1 MVITKE
7 WFTIEEAAEYLCVSK
22 RTIYKLTKEDRLPA
36 FRIGRERHR
45 RFRKEDL
52 DKVPRTPETIKVLD
66 SIMTLS
72 ASADPLLAE
81 IWDNERDA
89 VYDRV

>member
-1 MVITKE
+1 MVIAKE

-22 RTIYKLTKEDRLPA
+22 RTIYKLTKEGRLPA

-52 DKVPRTPETIKVLD
+52 DKVPRTPETIKSLD
-66 SIMTLS
+66 AIMTLS

>member
-1 MVITKE
+1 MVIAKE
-7 WFTIEEAAEYLCVSK
+7 WFTIEEAAKYLCVSK
-22 RTIYKLTKEDRLPA
+22 GTIYDLTQEGRLPA

-52 DKVPRTPETIKVLD
+52 DKVPRPGEDTKNLGALL
-66 SIMTLS
+66 TLT
-72 ASADPLLAE
+72 ARADPVLAE
-81 IWDNERDA
+81 LWDNDRDA